1 MKFKILLAL
10 IFVNLMQAQK
20 FYFPK
25 TAVTDSVIL
34 EKQMPGLAQQVIPHL
49 QSAKYKPENTVDLMD
64 NLFRL
69 QMVAQ
74 DYKNSLASLSENRNL
89 FADNNMGGYR
99 YIGFELYSLAKTEQK
114 ENNIPFSNALQKV
127 FNQKYESLPENL
139 IPRLE
144 LALNGDV
151 KESRKLLKNL
161 LNKQKGKD
169 SIDYRTALALCKS
182 YLNYKTYS
190 SIKPQ
195 VMQQLASKDKEKFI
209 TETKDLKINGNTL
222 TITIVRKRENTSP
235 LPVILTNNIYAGPI
249 DGFLGKRAATY
260 NYVGAIVNTRG
271 KRNSNDINNPF
282 EHESEDIYEVIDW
295 VSKQPWSN
303 GTVGMVG
310 GSYLGFSQW
319 AAVKKLHPAL
329 KTIVPQVAVG
339 IGIDYPAQNNVFMSY
354 MLQWI
359 QYVTNNKFTDEANF
373 TNAIKWDSIFTK
385 WYKSG
390 KSFRSLD
397 KISGKPSK
405 IFQRW
410 LDHPGYDEY
419 WQKMVPYKEDFS
431 KINIPILT
439 TTGYYDDDQIGA
451 LYYFKQH
458 HLYNKNAEHYLVIG
472 PYNHGGAQNFG
483 FTYVNGNPIDPVARI
498 SIDDLAFS
506 WFDYIL
512 KGGKKP
518 EILKDRI
525 NFQVMNTNTWKHVAD
540 LDKMHNSSL
549 KFYLQDKKNTSS
561 VFSKPVKQ
569 SFTRQTVD
577 LKNRNQKDTYYKV
590 SKKDSIKTT
599 NSVAFESEVLDK
611 DIIMSGNLSGVFN
624 VSVNKKDFDT
634 DTYLYQISPDGKSYL
649 LSTHIVRASYAK
661 DHEKRQLLE
670 PNTTEQ
676 IPINNSYVMSR
687 KIEKGS
693 KLLLLVGVNNNP
705 NWQINYG
712 SGKDVSDETLKDAGE
727 PLEIKWYNDSYVEI
741 PVYKD

>member
-10 IFVNLMQAQK
+10 VFVNLVQAQK

-34 EKQMPGLAQQVIPHL
+34 EKQVPGLAQQVIPLL
-49 QSAKYKPENTVDLMD
+49 QSAKYRPENTVDLMD

-69 QMVAQ
+69 QLVAQ

-89 FADNNMGGYR
+89 FADHNMGGYR
-99 YIGFELYSLAKTEQK
+99 YIGFELYSLAKMEQK
-114 ENNIPFSNALQKV
+114 ESNISFPNALQKV

-151 KESRKLLKNL
+151 KESRKLLKTL
-161 LNKQKGKD
+161 LDKQKGKD

-182 YLNYKTYS
+182 YLSYKTYS

-195 VMQQLASKDKEKFI
+195 VMQLLASKDKEKFI

-222 TITIVRKRENTSP
+222 TITIVRKKENTSP

-249 DGFLGKRAATY
+249 DNFLGKRAATY
-260 NYVGAIVNTRG
+260 NYVGAVVNTRG

-282 EHESEDIYEVIDW
+282 EHESEDIYKVIDW

-319 AAVKKLHPAL
+319 AAVKKLHPTL

-359 QYVTNNKFTDEANF
+359 QYVTNNKFTDEADF
-373 TNAIKWDSIFTK
+373 TNAVKWDSIFSK

-458 HLYNKNAEHYLVIG
+458 HLYNKNADHYLVIG

-540 LDKMHNSSL
+540 LDKMHNAAL

-561 VFSKPVKQ
+561 VFSKPESQ
-569 SFTRQTVD
+569 SFTKQTVD
-577 LKNRNQKDTYYKV
+577 FKNRNQKDTYYKV

-599 NSVAFESEVLDK
+599 NSIAFESEILDK

-624 VSVNKKDFDT
+624 VSINKKDFDT

-661 DHEKRQLLE
+661 NNENRQLLE
-670 PNTTEQ
+670 PYKMEQ
-676 IPINNSYVMSR
+676 IPIKNSYVMSR

-693 KLLLLVGVNNNP
+693 KLLLLVGVNKNP

-712 SGKDVSDETLKDAGE
+712 SGKDVSDETIKDSGE